1 MEIAQ
6 FLFVRGKSKTF
17 GWGTKVYVQNQSGPS
32 NDILHRFCFVRIIT
46 HLVVFTIF
54 INANECYDFIRIVRW
69 KVKPQFINVFTQLW
83 LGWHCLELPKQLTWQ
98 MERKMIKSKRVLH
111 NFDAYF
117 FQKYLIHLQIP
128 ISLLDFT
135 IELLSKN
142 LIMK

>member
-1 MEIAQ
+1 
-6 FLFVRGKSKTF
+6 
-17 GWGTKVYVQNQSGPS
+17 
-32 NDILHRFCFVRIIT
+32 
-46 HLVVFTIF
+46 
-54 INANECYDFIRIVRW
+54 
-69 KVKPQFINVFTQLW
+69 
-83 LGWHCLELPKQLTWQ
+83 

-142 LIMK
+142 LIMKQEKLMTKKNLIKKSDNKVEKF